1 MSDIMPCLWFD
12 TQGQEAAEFYV
23 SVFENSRVGTVMRFD
38 EASAEASGQPE
49 GSVLTVEFE
58 LDGHDF
64 MALNGGPN
72 FNFTP
77 AVSFFV
83 SCDSADEIDE
93 LFETLSDGGAVLM
106 PLQEYPFSE
115 RYGWL
120 SDRYGVSWQLNLAPS
135 QEKITPSLM
144 FVGEQ
149 HGKAEE
155 AMRLYTSLFENSGVG
170 TIARYGPD
178 DPDPAEGTVK
188 YAEFSLDGQQFRAMD
203 SSLQHDFGF
212 TEAISLHVSCGNQ
225 DEVDH
230 FWEGL
235 TEAGE
240 EGRCGWLK
248 DEYGV
253 SWQIV
258 PTVLNEMLQ
267 DEDAERA
274 GRVMRA
280 MLPMKKLDIRRLEEA
295 YEGA

>member
-1 MSDIMPCLWFD
+1 MPDIMPCLWFD
-12 TQGQEAAEFYV
+12 TQGREAAEFYV
-23 SVFENSRVGTVMRFD
+23 SVFENSGVGTVMRYD

-64 MALNGGPN
+64 MALNGGPH
-72 FNFTP
+72 FDFTP

-93 LFETLSDGGAVLM
+93 LFETLSEGGAVLM

-135 QEKITPSLM
+135 RKKITPSLM

-155 AMRLYTSLFENSGVG
+155 AMRLYTSVFENSGVG
-170 TIARYGPD
+170 TIERYGPD

-188 YAEFSLDGQQFRAMD
+188 YAEFSLDGQQFRAME
-203 SSLQHDFGF
+203 SSLDHDFGF
-212 TEAISLHVSCGNQ
+212 TEAISLHVSCGDQ

-230 FWEGL
+230 FWQAF
-235 TEAGE
+235 TEDGE

-248 DEYGV
+248 DEFGV

-267 DEDAERA
+267 DDDAERA

-280 MLPMKKLDIRRLEEA
+280 MLEMKKIDIPRLEEA
-295 YEGA
+295 YEGP